1 MKTTK
6 CYRYQILDDPIGN
19 LKHVLLSAQTPNI
32 DELKLIWNASSG
44 HCNKHNSQCAMW
56 RIHSGLDTD
65 SQESIKS
72 RISNIKNILYRGT
85 W

>member
-44 HCNKHNSQCAMW
+44 HCNKHNSQCAM
-56 RIHSGLDTD
+56 
-65 SQESIKS
+65 
-72 RISNIKNILYRGT
+72 
-85 W
+85 